1 MGVRP
6 SAVHLAPFF
15 KFPGGPFGVTDP
27 LSTGGFGF
35 GGVIGDPATALFGVT
50 SGGGDQN
57 CAQGGC
63 GVVYAIIPSGSRRA
77 ETILHT
83 FRGPDGDKPLAS
95 LVQDAQGTLYGTTL
109 FGGASSYGTVF
120 SLSPGRRPTK
130 SGYKERVLYSFQGK
144 ADGGFPES
152 SVLLGPG
159 GTIFGTAT
167 YYGASNF
174 GTVFELTPNGTGYT
188 ERTLYT
194 FSGGADGG
202 YPAGGLTA
210 GANGVLFG
218 TTGSGGLGYGTVF
231 TLTPSGSTYS
241 ENVIY
246 PFEGGSDGRNPDNA
260 NLTQDASGA
269 LYGVTPGGG
278 SDDNGVVYKLTPSSS
293 GYSEQVLRDFSAFRQ
308 GTQPFASLVLR
319 KGRLYGTTASGGR
332 AVTCDGSYD
341 GCGTVFTLSTIGR
354 KFAVIHTFSGRKD
367 GGLPFSPMILAP
379 NGALYGTT
387 TIGGGAGFGTI
398 FQIVFAN

>member
-120 SLSPGRRPTK
+120 SLSPG
-130 SGYKERVLYSFQGK
+130 
-144 ADGGFPES
+144 A
-152 SVLLGPG
+152 
-159 GTIFGTAT
+159 A
-167 YYGASNF
+167 
-174 GTVFELTPNGTGYT
+174 
-188 ERTLYT
+188 
-194 FSGGADGG
+194 
-202 YPAGGLTA
+202 
-210 GANGVLFG
+210 
-218 TTGSGGLGYGTVF
+218 
-231 TLTPSGSTYS
+231 
-241 ENVIY
+241 
-246 PFEGGSDGRNPDNA
+246 PDK
-260 NLTQDASGA
+260 
-269 LYGVTPGGG
+269 V
-278 SDDNGVVYKLTPSSS
+278 
-293 GYSEQVLRDFSAFRQ
+293 R
-308 GTQPFASLVLR
+308 
-319 KGRLYGTTASGGR
+319 
-332 AVTCDGSYD
+332 
-341 GCGTVFTLSTIGR
+341 I
-354 KFAVIHTFSGRKD
+354 
-367 GGLPFSPMILAP
+367 
-379 NGALYGTT
+379 
-387 TIGGGAGFGTI
+387 
-398 FQIVFAN
+398 